1 MSSNDDHSD
10 QDPVANLTMQ
20 PAKSIL
26 KPAKSTDEPVH
37 DSADVSST
45 AGMTRSESKR

>member
-1 MSSNDDHSD
+1 MSSNVDHPE

-26 KPAKSTDEPVH
+26 KPAKSIDDPAH
-37 DSADVSST
+37 DPADASST